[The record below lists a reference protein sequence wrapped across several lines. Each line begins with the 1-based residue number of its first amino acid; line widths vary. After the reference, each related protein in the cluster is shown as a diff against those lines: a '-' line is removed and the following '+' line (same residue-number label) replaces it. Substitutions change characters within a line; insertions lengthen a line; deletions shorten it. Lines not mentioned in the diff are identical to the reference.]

1 MRNTQK
7 KCYTSN
13 VETTNNLE
21 NILDLCVK
29 IENTAAD
36 IYNDLSSA
44 ASSDALKE
52 FWGKMVEDGKSQ
64 LENWEQLQELAKKQE
79 LPDAFDN
86 PNMVVSELSER
97 YQSIRSLRERWQADQ
112 TVANAFVIAYRLES
126 YKLHPAIRTLF
137 QYYSP
142 MTKGAVPQESKDQEV
157 EIDETNINK
166 FVERLHKYGEV
177 TPELELIGETLQ
189 RLWEQNK
196 KLSRYSMLDDLTGL
210 LNRRGFLVMARQMA
224 SLSKRGKI
232 PLVAIALEIDKF
244 KQINEAHGMG
254 KGDEVI
260 KAVGKKVQLLLR
272 GSDLLG
278 RFGGDEFMA
287 LLPETTLEGGIAVAA
302 KIKNTFI
309 EFQPASLPV
318 TLSIG
323 VAEALIKIDIDQELR
338 ELLRF
343 VEGNLIIAKRNGE
356 NQIVHS
362 IP

>member
-1 MRNTQK
+1 MD
-7 KCYTSN
+7 
-13 VETTNNLE
+13 TTNNLE
-21 NILDLCVK
+21 LILDLCVK
-29 IENTAAD
+29 IENSAAD
-36 IYNDLSSA
+36 IYMDLSSA
-44 ASSDALKE
+44 ASSNALKE

-64 LENWEQLQELAKKQE
+64 LEYWEQLQELAKKQE

-86 PNMVVSELSER
+86 PDSVVSELSER
-97 YQSIRSLRERWQADQ
+97 YQSIRSLKDRWQADQ

-137 QYYSP
+137 QYYRPS
-142 MTKGAVPQESKDQEV
+142 TKGAVPQESERQEV

-166 FVERLHKYGEV
+166 FVQALQKYGEV

-196 KLSRYSMLDDLTGL
+196 RLSRYSMLDELTGL
-210 LNRRGFLVMARQMA
+210 LNRRGFLVMARQIA
-224 SLSKRGKI
+224 SLSKRSKI
-232 PLVAIALEIDKF
+232 PVVAIALEIDKF
-244 KQINEAHGMG
+244 KHINETHGIQ

-260 KAVGKKVQLLLR
+260 KVVGKKVQHLLR

-287 LLPETTLEGGIAVAA
+287 LLPETTLDGGIAVAE
-302 KIKNTFI
+302 KIKGTFD
-309 EFQPASLPV
+309 EFQPASIPV

-356 NQIVHS
+356 NQIVHGDS
-362 IP
+362 

>member
-1 MRNTQK
+1 
-7 KCYTSN
+7 
-13 VETTNNLE
+13 VDTTNNLE
-21 NILDLCVK
+21 IILDLCIK
-29 IENTAAD
+29 MENTAAE

-52 FWGKMVEDGKSQ
+52 FWGKMVDDGKSH
-64 LENWEQLQELAKKQE
+64 LEYWQQLQELAKKQE

-86 PNMVVSELSER
+86 PDTILSELSER
-97 YQSIRSLRERWQADQ
+97 YKSIHALKDHWQSDR

-137 QYYSP
+137 HYYRP
-142 MTKGAVPQESKDQEV
+142 ITTGAAPGESEKHVV
-157 EIDETNINK
+157 EIDETNIST
-166 FVERLHKYGEV
+166 FVEALQKYGEV

-189 RLWEQNK
+189 RLWDQNK

-210 LNRRGFLVMARQMA
+210 LNRRGFLLMARQIA
-224 SLSKRGKI
+224 SLSKRGKV
-232 PLVAIALEIDKF
+232 PVVAIALEIDKF
-244 KQINEAHGMG
+244 KQINEVHGMS

-260 KAVGKKVQLLLR
+260 KAVGKKVQFLLR

-287 LLPETTLEGGIAVAA
+287 LLPETTLEGGIAVAE
-302 KIKNTFI
+302 KIKVTFE
-309 EFQPASLPV
+309 EFQPADVPV

-323 VAEALIKIDIDQELR
+323 VAEALIKIDTDQELR

-362 IP
+362 VP